1 MDNNSKL
8 RKLIRESIVEGI
20 GNKTRYVATME
31 FYVWSSDDQDAVKQ
45 AREIANNLD
54 MNLDNHAAITNIVK
68 QPYGTLGNTPI
79 DFSE

>member
-8 RKLIRESIVEGI
+8 RKLIRESIMEEI

-31 FYVWSSDDQDAVKQ
+31 FYILSNDDQDAVKQ

-54 MNLDNHAAITNIVK
+54 MNLDNRAAITNIVK
-68 QPYGTLGNTPI
+68 QPHGTLGNTPI